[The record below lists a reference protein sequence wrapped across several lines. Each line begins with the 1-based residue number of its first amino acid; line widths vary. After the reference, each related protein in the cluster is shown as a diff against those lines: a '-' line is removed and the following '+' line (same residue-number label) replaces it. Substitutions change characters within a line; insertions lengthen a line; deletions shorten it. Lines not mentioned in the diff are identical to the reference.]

1 MIRFVYAL
9 FMWLLVPLLLFKLL
23 KRSRSEPVYGQS
35 VAERFGVYEMPA
47 QAGAVWIHAVS
58 LGETRAAM
66 ALVKALREAN
76 PGMRFVF
83 THGTATGRT
92 EGLAMLQAGDVQVWQ
107 PWDTPQAVQRFLSHF
122 QPRIGLLIDTEVW
135 PNLLWQAK
143 DRGVP
148 VVLANARLSDKSW
161 RKALQWQF
169 ISRPAFGS
177 LHAVWAQSEE
187 DAKRL
192 RSLGA
197 PVTAVTGNLKFDAKP
212 DPELLALGHAWREHT
227 SKPIVVLA
235 ISREGEE
242 AALLD
247 LLLAKP
253 EWMQA
258 VQWWIVPRHPQ
269 RFEEVAA
276 MVQARGLGLVRRSD
290 WSETPACQELSNPQA
305 VVLGDSLG
313 EMPFYLGAASV
324 ALLGGSF
331 ERLGGQNLI
340 EACASG
346 CPVVMGPHTYNF
358 AQAARSALSE
368 GAAWRVDTLAQGMQQ
383 AHDLALDRSGQARMA
398 DAASAFSKRH
408 QGAVAKCVA
417 LMRDLLG

>member
-9 FMWLLVPLLLFKLL
+9 FMWLLVPLVLLKLFKRARL
-23 KRSRSEPVYGQS
+23 EPAYARQI
-35 VAERFGVYEMPA
+35 AERFGFYEMPA

-76 PGMRFVF
+76 PGLRFVF
-83 THGTATGRT
+83 SHGTATGRT
-92 EGLAMLQAGDVQVWQ
+92 EGLAMLQAGDTQVWQ
-107 PWDTPQAVQRFLSHF
+107 PWDTPQAVKRFLRHF

-135 PNLLWQAK
+135 PNLIWQAH
-143 DRGVP
+143 DQAVP
-148 VVLANARLSDKSW
+148 LVLANARLSDKSW
-161 RKALQWQF
+161 RKSEQWQLLA
-169 ISRPAFGS
+169 RPVFNR

-187 DAKRL
+187 DAQRL

-197 PVTAVTGNLKFDAKP
+197 PVTAITGNLKFDAQP
-212 DPELLALGHAWREHT
+212 DPDLLRLGLKWRAQT
-227 SKPIVVLA
+227 AKPIVVLA

-253 EWMQA
+253 ALLEA

-269 RFEEVAA
+269 RFEEVAGL
-276 MVQARGLGLVRRSD
+276 VQARALGLVRRSD
-290 WSETPACQELSNPQA
+290 LSDAPQCQELFQTQT

-313 EMPFYLGAASV
+313 EMPFYFGAASV
-324 ALLGGSF
+324 ALLGASF
-331 ERLGGQNLI
+331 EPLGGQNLI
-340 EACASG
+340 EACACA

-358 AQAARSALSE
+358 AQAAATALSE
-368 GAAWRVDTLAQGMQQ
+368 GAALRVDNLAQGMQQ
-383 AHDLALDRSGQARMA
+383 AHDLALDRAGQSRMA
-398 DAASAFSKRH
+398 DAANAFSKRH

-417 LMRDLLG
+417 LMRDLT

>member
-9 FMWLLVPLLLFKLL
+9 FMWLLVPLLLFKLF
-23 KRSRSEPVYGQS
+23 KRSSSEPVYGQS
-35 VAERFGVYEMPA
+35 VAERFGLYDIPA
-47 QAGAVWIHAVS
+47 QAGAVWVHAVS

-66 ALVKALREAN
+66 ALVKALRQAN
-76 PGMRFVF
+76 PGLRFVF
-83 THGTATGRT
+83 SHGTATGRT

-107 PWDTPQAVQRFLSHF
+107 PWDTPQAVQRFLNHF

-135 PNLLWQAK
+135 PNLIWQAH
-143 DRGVP
+143 DQAVP
-148 VVLANARLSDKSW
+148 LVLANARLSDKSW
-161 RKALQWQF
+161 RKAEQWQLLA
-169 ISRPAFGS
+169 RPVFNR

-187 DAKRL
+187 DAQRL

-197 PVTAVTGNLKFDAKP
+197 PVTAITGNLKFDAQP
-212 DPELLALGHAWREHT
+212 DPDLLRLGHNWRAQT
-227 SKPIVVLA
+227 TKPIVVLA

-253 EWMQA
+253 ALLEA

-269 RFEEVAA
+269 RFEEVAGL
-276 MVQARGLGLVRRSD
+276 VQARALGLVRRSD
-290 WSETPACQELSNPQA
+290 LSDTPQYQELFQTQT

-313 EMPFYLGAASV
+313 EMPFYFGAASV
-324 ALLGGSF
+324 ALLGASF
-331 ERLGGQNLI
+331 EPLGGQNLI
-340 EACASG
+340 EACACA

-358 AQAARSALSE
+358 AQAAARALSE
-368 GAAWRVDTLAQGMQQ
+368 GAALRVDNLAQGVQL
-383 AHDLALDRSGQARMA
+383 AHDLALDRAVQSRMA
-398 DAASAFSKRH
+398 GAASDFSKRH

-417 LMRDLLG
+417 LMGELT